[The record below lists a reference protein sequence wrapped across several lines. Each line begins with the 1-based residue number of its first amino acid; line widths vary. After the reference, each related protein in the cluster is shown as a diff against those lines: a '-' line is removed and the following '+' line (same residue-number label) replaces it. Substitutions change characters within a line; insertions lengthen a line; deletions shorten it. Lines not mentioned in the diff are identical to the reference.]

1 MHRIDEFD
9 AYMTVPESLTL
20 QEVKDFLAANREKLN
35 ILPVNGKYNIDSG
48 LYMYTSSNGSIDV
61 HRLKGG
67 QGLNIRFHDRYLW
80 GGKVLEI
87 ASLAMIDEECNEY
100 YIPSEDFSDLTDTLL
115 KKFEITP

>member
-35 ILPVNGKYNIDSG
+35 ISPANGKYNIDSG
-48 LYMYTSSNGSIDV
+48 LYMYTSGNGSIDV
-61 HRLKGG
+61 HRLKGE
-67 QGLNIRFHDRYLW
+67 QGLNIRFHDRYSW

-87 ASLAMIDEECNEY
+87 ASLAMIDEEYNEY
-100 YIPSEDFSDLTDTLL
+100 YIPSEEFSDLTDALL
-115 KKFEITP
+115 EKFEITP